1 MSDKTDEILRLQGVG
16 WIPRKAIQASN
27 VLLSIDHYS
36 EDGVEKIDIEQS
48 LVGGGAA
55 GGWEYRVLDWQ
66 DRPQED
72 GIFGPVIAKFRRTTL
87 DEITDPFLKEGWTE
101 ETQEHGILNGS
112 ARSNTEKSGISWF
125 ADQVS
130 CKMRKTLTF
139 RSLSCFI
146 KPQSRFGGSRSSM
159 VKNDTQDGSSSKAQM
174 RRRSVFDLYMTTVS
188 SKTLL

>member
-1 MSDKTDEILRLQGVG
+1 MAAPARINTLNITGKFQLNKAMSDKTDEILRLQGVG

-125 ADQVS
+125 ADQVWG
-130 CKMRKTLTF
+130 F
-139 RSLSCFI
+139 EI
-146 KPQSRFGGSRSSM
+146 
-159 VKNDTQDGSSSKAQM
+159 VDGEKRYT
-174 RRRSVFDLYMTTVS
+174 RRVVFKGPNEEKICVRLVYDYKGLV
-188 SKTLL
+188 